1 MQTTLGNFKHAKI
14 RGKYIQVHACINNVR
29 YRFSTRLEVSA
40 KNLLWVENNYME
52 LIQKHELEVEQNNTI
67 GLDIATY
74 GREILEAHCEH
85 RKENTY
91 IRYLNVFKKY
101 IVSRIGYLEI
111 AEIKPKNA
119 REIFSNFNDITAT
132 NKSLVLNLLK
142 LIFTHA
148 VIDGL
153 VSANPFLHLKCS
165 TQRVIKEDRNKPFS
179 MQEMKQILSKCD
191 NALLQLYLFIAFFT
205 GMRPNEILALNVK
218 DIDLSLGNIYVNKS
232 VSHNKL
238 CTTKTNAARYVEIT
252 TTLKQYL
259 TSVLK
264 DKSGYIFLDSK
275 KGFVNEKSIAYNFKK
290 LLKKLDIQNNT
301 LYSTRHTFA
310 SLMLQ
315 SGEDM
320 HWVSKQLGHKDLSTT
335 LQYYVKYIKQDK
347 ERGQEFNRAFEDL
360 EKQEVA

>member
-119 REIFSNFNDITAT
+119 REIFSNFNDIP
-132 NKSLVLNLLK
+132 L
-142 LIFTHA
+142 
-148 VIDGL
+148 
-153 VSANPFLHLKCS
+153 
-165 TQRVIKEDRNKPFS
+165 QIK
-179 MQEMKQILSKCD
+179 
-191 NALLQLYLFIAFFT
+191 ALY
-205 GMRPNEILALNVK
+205 
-218 DIDLSLGNIYVNKS
+218 
-232 VSHNKL
+232 
-238 CTTKTNAARYVEIT
+238 
-252 TTLKQYL
+252 
-259 TSVLK
+259 
-264 DKSGYIFLDSK
+264 
-275 KGFVNEKSIAYNFKK
+275 
-290 LLKKLDIQNNT
+290 
-301 LYSTRHTFA
+301 
-310 SLMLQ
+310 
-315 SGEDM
+315 
-320 HWVSKQLGHKDLSTT
+320 
-335 LQYYVKYIKQDK
+335 
-347 ERGQEFNRAFEDL
+347 
-360 EKQEVA
+360 

>member
-1 MQTTLGNFKHAKI
+1 METTLKGLRHAKI

-29 YRFSTRLEVSA
+29 YRFSTRLKVSA
-40 KNLLWVENNYME
+40 KNLLWVENNYMQ
-52 LIQKHELEVEQNNTI
+52 LIEKHKLEVEQNNNM

-74 GREILEAHCEH
+74 GREILEMHCQQ

-101 IVSRIGYLEI
+101 IVKRIGYLDI
-111 AEIKPKNA
+111 AYIEPKNA
-119 REIFSNFNDITAT
+119 REIFSNFNDVTAT

-153 VSANPFLHLKCS
+153 IQANPFLHLKCS
-165 TQRVIKEDRNKPFS
+165 TQRAIKEDRNKPFN
-179 MQEMKQILSKCD
+179 MQEMQKILAGCD

-205 GMRPNEILALNVK
+205 GMRPNEILALNMK
-218 DIDLSLGNIYVNKS
+218 DIDLELGVIHVNKS
-232 VSHNKL
+232 VSHGKL
-238 CTTKTNAARYVEIT
+238 CTTKTNVARYVEIT
-252 TTLKQYL
+252 ATLKQYL
-259 TSVLK
+259 TQVLH
-264 DKSGYIFLDSK
+264 DRVGYIFLDSK
-275 KGFVNEKSIAYNFKK
+275 KGFVNEKRIAYNFKK
-290 LLKKLDIQNNT
+290 LLKRLCIDNNT

-347 ERGQEFNRAFEDL
+347 ERGQEFNKAFGEY
-360 EKQEVA
+360 EKQGVA

>member
-29 YRFSTRLEVSA
+29 YRFSTKLRVTA
-40 KNLLWVENNYME
+40 RNLLYVENNYMQ
-52 LIQKHELEVEQNNTI
+52 LIEKHKQEVEQNNNI

-74 GREILEAHCEH
+74 GREILEAHCEQ

-101 IVSRIGYLEI
+101 IVSRIGYLEV

-119 REIFSNFNDITAT
+119 REIFANFNDISAT
-132 NKSLVLNLLK
+132 NKSIVLNLLK

-153 VSANPFLHLKCS
+153 VSANPFLYLKCS

-238 CTTKTNAARYVEIT
+238 CTTKTNAPRYVEIT
-252 TTLKQYL
+252 TTLKHYL

-264 DKSGYIFLDSK
+264 DKSGYIFLDNK
-275 KGFVNEKSIAYNFKK
+275 KGFINEKRIAYNFKK

-315 SGEDM
+315 NGEDM

-347 ERGQEFNRAFEDL
+347 ERGQEFNRAFQDL